1 MTPEQLAAL
10 KAGASIQDVLAMS
23 AESDPE
29 VILAAAAQI
38 AEQAESS
45 AGSTASAG
53 SAGDEGE
60 DGEAAPAMTA
70 SAEIASLKAINAE
83 QAAELENLKA
93 KLAEAQTLAANAQ
106 ALSNELKALQNAHAS
121 AVATMNAMAAP
132 LKAYATKMGVAL
144 SKPVDLEGKSPAE
157 VLAAHAE
164 LSAGYAKSFVSGRKS
179 VPVATAASEASEKNP
194 SWLATASTLN
204 F

>member
-10 KAGASIQDVLAMS
+10 KAGAPIQDVLAMS

-29 VILAAAAQI
+29 VILAAAAQM
-38 AEQAESS
+38 AEQTESS

-53 SAGDEGE
+53 GAGE
-60 DGEAAPAMTA
+60 DGELVPAVTA
-70 SAEIASLKAINAE
+70 NAEIASLKAVNAE
-83 QAAELENLKA
+83 QATELENLKA
-93 KLAEAQTLAANAQ
+93 QLAEAQGLAANAQ
-106 ALSNELKALQNAHAS
+106 TLSDELKALQNAHAS
-121 AVATMNAMAAP
+121 TMATVNAMAAP

-164 LSAGYAKSFVSGRKS
+164 LSAGYAQAFVSGRKS
-179 VPVATAASEASEKNP
+179 APAASAASEASEKKP

>member
-23 AESDPE
+23 ADSDPE
-29 VILAAAAQI
+29 VILAAAAQV
-38 AEQAESS
+38 AEQSDDD
-45 AGSTASAG
+45 G
-53 SAGDEGE
+53 
-60 DGEAAPAMTA
+60 DGETVPAVTA
-70 SAEIASLKAINAE
+70 DAELASLKAINAE
-83 QAAELENLKA
+83 QATELQGLKA
-93 KLAEAQTLAANAQ
+93 KLAEVEASAAAANA
-106 ALSNELKALQNAHAS
+106 AAAAASAAADELKNLQAAHAS
-121 AVATMNAMAAP
+121 TVATLNAMTAP

-144 SKPVDLEGKSPAE
+144 GKPVDLEGKSAAE

-164 LSAGYAKSFVSGRKS
+164 LSTGYAKAFVSGRKS
-179 VPVATAASEASEKNP
+179 APAATDTKASDSKP

>member
-10 KAGASIQDVLAMS
+10 KAGAPIQDVLAMS

-29 VILAAAAQI
+29 VILAAAAQM
-38 AEQAESS
+38 AEQTESS
-45 AGSTASAG
+45 AGSTANAG
-53 SAGDEGE
+53 GAGE
-60 DGEAAPAMTA
+60 DGETVPAVTA
-70 SAEIASLKAINAE
+70 NAEIASLKAVNAE
-83 QAAELENLKA
+83 QATELENLKA
-93 KLAEAQTLAANAQ
+93 KLAEAQGLAANAQ
-106 ALSNELKALQNAHAS
+106 TLSDELKALQNAHAS
-121 AVATMNAMAAP
+121 TVATVNAMAAP

-164 LSAGYAKSFVSGRKS
+164 LSAGYAQAFVSGRKS
-179 VPVATAASEASEKNP
+179 APAASAASEASEKKP

>member
-10 KAGASIQDVLAMS
+10 KAGAPIQDVLAMS

-29 VILAAAAQI
+29 VILAAAAQM
-38 AEQAESS
+38 AEQTESS
-45 AGSTASAG
+45 AGSTASTGGA
-53 SAGDEGE
+53 GE
-60 DGEAAPAMTA
+60 DGEAVPAVTA
-70 SAEIASLKAINAE
+70 NAEIASLKAVNAE
-83 QAAELENLKA
+83 QATELENLKA
-93 KLAEAQTLAANAQ
+93 QLAEAQGLAANAQ
-106 ALSNELKALQNAHAS
+106 TLSDELKALQNAHAS
-121 AVATMNAMAAP
+121 TMATVNAMAAP

-164 LSAGYAKSFVSGRKS
+164 LSAGYAQAFVSGRKS
-179 VPVATAASEASEKNP
+179 APAASAASEASEKKP

>member
-10 KAGASIQDVLAMS
+10 KAGAPIQDVLAMS
-23 AESDPE
+23 ADSDPE
-29 VILAAAAQI
+29 VILAAAAQM
-38 AEQAESS
+38 AEQTESS
-45 AGSTASAG
+45 AGSTANAG
-53 SAGDEGE
+53 GAGE
-60 DGEAAPAMTA
+60 DGETVPAVTA
-70 SAEIASLKAINAE
+70 NAEIASLKAVNAE
-83 QAAELENLKA
+83 QATELENLKA
-93 KLAEAQTLAANAQ
+93 QLAEAQGLAANAQ
-106 ALSNELKALQNAHAS
+106 TLSDELKALQNAHAS
-121 AVATMNAMAAP
+121 TVATVNAMAAP

-164 LSAGYAKSFVSGRKS
+164 LSAGYAQAFVSGRKS
-179 VPVATAASEASEKNP
+179 APAASAASEASEKKP

>member
-10 KAGASIQDVLAMS
+10 KAGAPIQDVLAMS

-29 VILAAAAQI
+29 VILAAAAQM
-38 AEQAESS
+38 AEQTEPS
-45 AGSTASAG
+45 AGGA
-53 SAGDEGE
+53 GE
-60 DGEAAPAMTA
+60 DGELVPAVTA
-70 SAEIASLKAINAE
+70 NAEIASLKAVNAE
-83 QAAELENLKA
+83 QATELENLKA
-93 KLAEAQTLAANAQ
+93 QLAEAQGLAANAQ
-106 ALSNELKALQNAHAS
+106 TLSDELKALQNAHAS
-121 AVATMNAMAAP
+121 TMATVNAMAAP

-164 LSAGYAKSFVSGRKS
+164 LSAGYAKAFVSGRKS
-179 VPVATAASEASEKNP
+179 APAASAASEASEKKP

>member
-29 VILAAAAQI
+29 VILAAAAQM
-38 AEQAESS
+38 AEQTEAVDTSG
-45 AGSTASAG
+45 AG
-53 SAGDEGE
+53 GE
-60 DGEAAPAMTA
+60 DGEPVPAVTA
-70 SAEIASLKAINAE
+70 NAEIASLKAVNAE
-83 QAAELENLKA
+83 QATELENLKA
-93 KLAEAQTLAANAQ
+93 QLAEAQGLAANAQ
-106 ALSNELKALQNAHAS
+106 TLSDELKALQNAHAS
-121 AVATMNAMAAP
+121 AMATVNAMAAP

-164 LSAGYAKSFVSGRKS
+164 LSAGYAQAFVSGRKS
-179 VPVATAASEASEKNP
+179 APAASAASEASEKKP

>member
-10 KAGASIQDVLAMS
+10 KAGAPIQDVLAMS

-29 VILAAAAQI
+29 VILAAAAQM
-38 AEQAESS
+38 AEQTEPG
-45 AGSTASAG
+45 AGSTADTSGA
-53 SAGDEGE
+53 GE
-60 DGEAAPAMTA
+60 DGEAVPAVTA
-70 SAEIASLKAINAE
+70 NAEIASLKAVNAE
-83 QAAELENLKA
+83 QATELENLKA
-93 KLAEAQTLAANAQ
+93 QLAEAQGLAANAKV
-106 ALSNELKALQNAHAS
+106 LSDELKALQNAHAS
-121 AVATMNAMAAP
+121 ALATVNAMAAP

-164 LSAGYAKSFVSGRKS
+164 LSAGYAQAFVSGRKS
-179 VPVATAASEASEKNP
+179 APAASAASEASEKKP

>member
-10 KAGASIQDVLAMS
+10 KAGAPIQDVLAMS

-29 VILAAAAQI
+29 VILAAAAQM
-38 AEQAESS
+38 AEQTEPS

-53 SAGDEGE
+53 GAGE
-60 DGEAAPAMTA
+60 DGEAVPAVTA
-70 SAEIASLKAINAE
+70 NAEIASLKAVNAE
-83 QAAELENLKA
+83 QATELENLKA
-93 KLAEAQTLAANAQ
+93 QLAEAQGLAANAQ
-106 ALSNELKALQNAHAS
+106 TLSDELKALQNAHAS
-121 AVATMNAMAAP
+121 TVATVNAMAAP

-164 LSAGYAKSFVSGRKS
+164 LSAGYAQAFVSGRKS
-179 VPVATAASEASEKNP
+179 APAASAASEASEKKP
-194 SWLATASTLN
+194 SWLATATTLN

>member
-10 KAGASIQDVLAMS
+10 KAGAPIQDVLAMS

-29 VILAAAAQI
+29 VILAAAAQM
-38 AEQAESS
+38 AEQTAPG
-45 AGSTASAG
+45 AGSTANAG
-53 SAGDEGE
+53 GAGE
-60 DGEAAPAMTA
+60 DGEAVPAVTA
-70 SAEIASLKAINAE
+70 NAEIASLKAVNAE
-83 QAAELENLKA
+83 QATELENLKA
-93 KLAEAQTLAANAQ
+93 QLAEAQGLAANAQ
-106 ALSNELKALQNAHAS
+106 TLSDELKALQNAHAS
-121 AVATMNAMAAP
+121 AMATVNAMAAP

-164 LSAGYAKSFVSGRKS
+164 LSAGYAQAFVSGRKS
-179 VPVATAASEASEKNP
+179 APAASAASEASEKKP
-194 SWLATASTLN
+194 SWLATASTLS

>member
-10 KAGASIQDVLAMS
+10 KAGAPIQDVLAMS

-29 VILAAAAQI
+29 VILAAAAQM
-38 AEQAESS
+38 AEQTEAAKATS
-45 AGSTASAG
+45 AGGA
-53 SAGDEGE
+53 GE
-60 DGEAAPAMTA
+60 DGELVPAVTA
-70 SAEIASLKAINAE
+70 NAEIASLKAVNAE
-83 QAAELENLKA
+83 QATELENLKA
-93 KLAEAQTLAANAQ
+93 QLAEAQGLAANAQ
-106 ALSNELKALQNAHAS
+106 TLSDELKALQNAHAS
-121 AVATMNAMAAP
+121 AMATVNAMAAP

-164 LSAGYAKSFVSGRKS
+164 LSAGYAQAFVSGRKS
-179 VPVATAASEASEKNP
+179 APAASAASEASEKKP

>member
-10 KAGASIQDVLAMS
+10 KAGAPIQDVLAMS

-29 VILAAAAQI
+29 VILAAAAQM
-38 AEQAESS
+38 AEQTEANATSVS
-45 AGSTASAG
+45 NAGGA
-53 SAGDEGE
+53 GE
-60 DGEAAPAMTA
+60 DGDLVPAVTA
-70 SAEIASLKAINAE
+70 NAEIASLKAVNAE
-83 QAAELENLKA
+83 QATELENLKA
-93 KLAEAQTLAANAQ
+93 QLAEAQGLAANAQ
-106 ALSNELKALQNAHAS
+106 TLSDELKALQNAHAS
-121 AVATMNAMAAP
+121 AMATVNAMAAP

-164 LSAGYAKSFVSGRKS
+164 LSAGYAQAFVSGRKS
-179 VPVATAASEASEKNP
+179 APAASAASEASEKKP
-194 SWLATASTLN
+194 SWLATASTLS

>member
-10 KAGASIQDVLAMS
+10 KAGAPIQDVLAMS

-29 VILAAAAQI
+29 VILAAAAQM
-38 AEQAESS
+38 AEQTEPS
-45 AGSTASAG
+45 AGSTANAG
-53 SAGDEGE
+53 GAGE
-60 DGEAAPAMTA
+60 DGELVPAVTA
-70 SAEIASLKAINAE
+70 NAEIASLKAVNAE
-83 QAAELENLKA
+83 QATELENLKA
-93 KLAEAQTLAANAQ
+93 QLAEAQGLAANAQ
-106 ALSNELKALQNAHAS
+106 TLSDELKALQNAHAS
-121 AVATMNAMAAP
+121 TVATVNAMAAP

-164 LSAGYAKSFVSGRKS
+164 LSAGYAQAFVSGRKS
-179 VPVATAASEASEKNP
+179 APAASAASEASEKKP

>member
-10 KAGASIQDVLAMS
+10 KAGAPIQDVLAMS

-29 VILAAAAQI
+29 VILAAAAQM
-38 AEQAESS
+38 AEQTEAAKATS
-45 AGSTASAG
+45 AGGA
-53 SAGDEGE
+53 GE
-60 DGEAAPAMTA
+60 DGETVPAVTA
-70 SAEIASLKAINAE
+70 NAEIASLKAVNAE
-83 QAAELENLKA
+83 QATELENLKA
-93 KLAEAQTLAANAQ
+93 KLAEAQGLAANAQ
-106 ALSNELKALQNAHAS
+106 TLSDELKALQNAHAS
-121 AVATMNAMAAP
+121 TMATVNAMAAP

-164 LSAGYAKSFVSGRKS
+164 LSAGYAQAFVSGRKS
-179 VPVATAASEASEKNP
+179 APAASAASEASEKKP
-194 SWLATASTLN
+194 SWLATASTIN

>member
-10 KAGASIQDVLAMS
+10 KAGAPIQDVLAMS

-29 VILAAAAQI
+29 VILAAAAQM
-38 AEQAESS
+38 AEQTGADTG
-45 AGSTASAG
+45 ATGATGGA
-53 SAGDEGE
+53 GE
-60 DGEAAPAMTA
+60 DGEAVPAVA
-70 SAEIASLKAINAE
+70 ANAEIASLKAVNAE
-83 QAAELENLKA
+83 QATELENLKA
-93 KLAEAQTLAANAQ
+93 QLAEAQGLAANAQ
-106 ALSNELKALQNAHAS
+106 TLSDELKALQNAHAS
-121 AVATMNAMAAP
+121 TVATVNAMAAP

-164 LSAGYAKSFVSGRKS
+164 LSAGYAQAFVSGRKS
-179 VPVATAASEASEKNP
+179 APAASAASEASEKKP
-194 SWLATASTLN
+194 SWLATATTLN

>member
-10 KAGASIQDVLAMS
+10 KAGAPIQDVLAMS
-23 AESDPE
+23 ADSDPE
-29 VILAAAAQI
+29 VILAAAAQM
-38 AEQAESS
+38 AEQTESS

-53 SAGDEGE
+53 GAGE
-60 DGEAAPAMTA
+60 DGELVPAVTA
-70 SAEIASLKAINAE
+70 NAEIASLKAVNAE
-83 QAAELENLKA
+83 QATELENLKA
-93 KLAEAQTLAANAQ
+93 QLAEAQGLAANAQ
-106 ALSNELKALQNAHAS
+106 TLSDELKALQNAHAS
-121 AVATMNAMAAP
+121 TVATVNAMAAP

-164 LSAGYAKSFVSGRKS
+164 LSAGYAQAFVSGRKS
-179 VPVATAASEASEKNP
+179 APAASAASEASEKKP

>member
-29 VILAAAAQI
+29 VILAAAAQM
-38 AEQAESS
+38 AEQTEAS
-45 AGSTASAG
+45 AGSTANAG
-53 SAGDEGE
+53 GAGE
-60 DGEAAPAMTA
+60 DGETVPAVTA
-70 SAEIASLKAINAE
+70 NAEIASLKAVNAE
-83 QAAELENLKA
+83 QATELENLKA
-93 KLAEAQTLAANAQ
+93 QLAEAQGLAANAQ
-106 ALSNELKALQNAHAS
+106 TLSDELKALQNAHAS
-121 AVATMNAMAAP
+121 AMATVNAMAAP

-164 LSAGYAKSFVSGRKS
+164 LSAGYAQAFVSGRKS
-179 VPVATAASEASEKNP
+179 APAASAASEASEKKP

>member
-10 KAGASIQDVLAMS
+10 KAGAPIQDVLAMS

-29 VILAAAAQI
+29 VILAAAAQM
-38 AEQAESS
+38 AEQTEAAKATSDGG
-45 AGSTASAG
+45 A
-53 SAGDEGE
+53 GE
-60 DGEAAPAMTA
+60 DGEAVPAVA
-70 SAEIASLKAINAE
+70 ANAEIASLKAVNAE
-83 QAAELENLKA
+83 QATELENLKA
-93 KLAEAQTLAANAQ
+93 QLAEAQGLAANAKV
-106 ALSNELKALQNAHAS
+106 LSDELKALQNAHAS
-121 AVATMNAMAAP
+121 AMATVNAMAAP

-164 LSAGYAKSFVSGRKS
+164 LSAGYAQAFVSGRKS
-179 VPVATAASEASEKNP
+179 APAASAASEASEKKP
-194 SWLATASTLN
+194 SWLATATTLN

>member
-23 AESDPE
+23 ADSDPE
-29 VILAAAAQI
+29 VILAAAAQV
-38 AEQAESS
+38 AEQSDD
-45 AGSTASAG
+45 G
-53 SAGDEGE
+53 
-60 DGEAAPAMTA
+60 DGETVPAVTA
-70 SAEIASLKAINAE
+70 DAELASLKAINAE
-83 QAAELENLKA
+83 QATELQGLKA
-93 KLAEAQTLAANAQ
+93 KLAEVEASAAAANA
-106 ALSNELKALQNAHAS
+106 AADELKNLQAAHAS
-121 AVATMNAMAAP
+121 TVATLNAMTAP

-144 SKPVDLEGKSPAE
+144 GKPVDLEGKSAAE

-164 LSAGYAKSFVSGRKS
+164 LSTGYAKAFVSGRKS
-179 VPVATAASEASEKNP
+179 APAATDTKASDSKP

>member
-10 KAGASIQDVLAMS
+10 KAGAPIQDVLAMS

-29 VILAAAAQI
+29 VILAAAAQM
-38 AEQAESS
+38 AEQTEAAKATS
-45 AGSTASAG
+45 AGGA
-53 SAGDEGE
+53 GE
-60 DGEAAPAMTA
+60 DGETVPAVTA
-70 SAEIASLKAINAE
+70 NAEIASLKAVNAE
-83 QAAELENLKA
+83 QATELENLKA
-93 KLAEAQTLAANAQ
+93 QLAEAQGLAANAQ
-106 ALSNELKALQNAHAS
+106 TLSDELKALQNAHAS
-121 AVATMNAMAAP
+121 TMATVNAMAAP

-164 LSAGYAKSFVSGRKS
+164 LSAGYAQAFVSGRKS
-179 VPVATAASEASEKNP
+179 APAASAASEASEKKP

>member
-10 KAGASIQDVLAMS
+10 KAGAPIQDVLAMS

-29 VILAAAAQI
+29 VILAAAAQM
-38 AEQAESS
+38 AEQTEAG
-45 AGSTASAG
+45 AGSTANAG
-53 SAGDEGE
+53 GAGE
-60 DGEAAPAMTA
+60 DGELVPAVTA
-70 SAEIASLKAINAE
+70 NAEIASLKAVNAE
-83 QAAELENLKA
+83 QATELENLKA
-93 KLAEAQTLAANAQ
+93 QLAEAQGLAANAQ
-106 ALSNELKALQNAHAS
+106 TLSDELKALQNAHAS
-121 AVATMNAMAAP
+121 AMATVNAMAAP

-164 LSAGYAKSFVSGRKS
+164 LSAGYAQAFVSGRKS
-179 VPVATAASEASEKNP
+179 APAASAASEASEKKP
-194 SWLATASTLN
+194 SWLATASTLS

>member
-29 VILAAAAQI
+29 VILAAAAQM
-38 AEQAESS
+38 AEQTGGAE
-45 AGSTASAG
+45 
-53 SAGDEGE
+53 SAGDAGGDGK
-60 DGEAAPAMTA
+60 DGEAVPAVTA
-70 SAEIASLKAINAE
+70 NAEIASLKAVNAE
-83 QAAELENLKA
+83 QATELENLKA
-93 KLAEAQTLAANAQ
+93 QLAEAQGLAANAQ
-106 ALSNELKALQNAHAS
+106 ALTDELKALQNAHAS
-121 AVATMNAMAAP
+121 ALATVNAMAAP

-164 LSAGYAKSFVSGRKS
+164 LSAGYAQAFVSGRKS
-179 VPVATAASEASEKNP
+179 APAASAASENSEKKP

>member
-10 KAGASIQDVLAMS
+10 KAGAPIQDVLAMS

-29 VILAAAAQI
+29 VILAAAAQM
-38 AEQAESS
+38 AEQTEPS
-45 AGSTASAG
+45 AGSTANAG
-53 SAGDEGE
+53 GAGE
-60 DGEAAPAMTA
+60 DGETVPAVTA
-70 SAEIASLKAINAE
+70 NAEIASLKAVNAE
-83 QAAELENLKA
+83 QATELENLKA
-93 KLAEAQTLAANAQ
+93 QLAEAQGLAANAQ
-106 ALSNELKALQNAHAS
+106 TLSDELKALQNAHAS
-121 AVATMNAMAAP
+121 AMATVNAMAAP

-164 LSAGYAKSFVSGRKS
+164 LSAGYAQAFVSGRKS
-179 VPVATAASEASEKNP
+179 APAASAASEASEKKP

>member
-10 KAGASIQDVLAMS
+10 KAGAPIQDVLAMS

-29 VILAAAAQI
+29 VILAAAAQM
-38 AEQAESS
+38 AEQTEPS
-45 AGSTASAG
+45 AGSTANAG
-53 SAGDEGE
+53 GAGE
-60 DGEAAPAMTA
+60 DGETVPAVTA
-70 SAEIASLKAINAE
+70 NAEIASLKAVNAE
-83 QAAELENLKA
+83 QATELENLKA
-93 KLAEAQTLAANAQ
+93 QLAEAQGLAANAQ
-106 ALSNELKALQNAHAS
+106 TLSDELKALQNAHAS
-121 AVATMNAMAAP
+121 TVATVNAMAAP

-164 LSAGYAKSFVSGRKS
+164 LSAGYAQAFVSGRKS
-179 VPVATAASEASEKNP
+179 APAASAASEASEKKP

>member
-10 KAGASIQDVLAMS
+10 KAGAPIQDVLAMS

-29 VILAAAAQI
+29 VILAAAAQM
-38 AEQAESS
+38 AEQTEAAKATS
-45 AGSTASAG
+45 AGGAG
-53 SAGDEGE
+53 GAGE
-60 DGEAAPAMTA
+60 DGELVPAVTA
-70 SAEIASLKAINAE
+70 SAEIASLKAVNAE
-83 QAAELENLKA
+83 QATELENLKA
-93 KLAEAQTLAANAQ
+93 QLAEAQGLAANAQ
-106 ALSNELKALQNAHAS
+106 VLSDELKALQNAHAS
-121 AVATMNAMAAP
+121 TVATVNAMAAP

-164 LSAGYAKSFVSGRKS
+164 LSAGYAQAFVSGRKS
-179 VPVATAASEASEKNP
+179 APAASAASEASEKKP

>member
-10 KAGASIQDVLAMS
+10 KAGAPIQDVLAMS

-29 VILAAAAQI
+29 VILAAAAQM
-38 AEQAESS
+38 AEQTESS
-45 AGSTASAG
+45 AGSTANAG
-53 SAGDEGE
+53 GAGGAGE
-60 DGEAAPAMTA
+60 DGEAVPAVTA
-70 SAEIASLKAINAE
+70 NAEIASLKAVNAE
-83 QAAELENLKA
+83 QATELENLKA
-93 KLAEAQTLAANAQ
+93 QLAEAQGLAANAQ
-106 ALSNELKALQNAHAS
+106 TLTDELKALQNAHAS
-121 AVATMNAMAAP
+121 TMATVNAMAAP

-164 LSAGYAKSFVSGRKS
+164 LSAGYAQAFVSGRKS
-179 VPVATAASEASEKNP
+179 APAASAASEASEKKP

>member
-10 KAGASIQDVLAMS
+10 KAGAPIQDVLAMS

-29 VILAAAAQI
+29 VILAAAAQM
-38 AEQAESS
+38 AEQTEAADTSG
-45 AGSTASAG
+45 A
-53 SAGDEGE
+53 GE
-60 DGEAAPAMTA
+60 DGEAVPAVTA
-70 SAEIASLKAINAE
+70 NAEIASLKAVNAE
-83 QAAELENLKA
+83 QATELENLKA
-93 KLAEAQTLAANAQ
+93 QLAEAQGLAANAQ
-106 ALSNELKALQNAHAS
+106 TLSDELKALQNAHAS
-121 AVATMNAMAAP
+121 AMATVNAMAAP

-164 LSAGYAKSFVSGRKS
+164 LSAGYAQAFVSGRKS
-179 VPVATAASEASEKNP
+179 APAASAASGASEKKP
-194 SWLATASTLN
+194 SWLATATTLN

>member
-10 KAGASIQDVLAMS
+10 KAGAPIQDVLAMS

-29 VILAAAAQI
+29 VILAAAAQM
-38 AEQAESS
+38 AEQTEAS
-45 AGSTASAG
+45 AGSTANAG
-53 SAGDEGE
+53 GAGE
-60 DGEAAPAMTA
+60 DGEAVPAVTA
-70 SAEIASLKAINAE
+70 NAEIASLKAVNAE
-83 QAAELENLKA
+83 QATELENLKA
-93 KLAEAQTLAANAQ
+93 QLAEAQGLAANAQ
-106 ALSNELKALQNAHAS
+106 TLSDELKALQNAHAS
-121 AVATMNAMAAP
+121 AMATVNAMAAP

-164 LSAGYAKSFVSGRKS
+164 LSAGYAQAFVSGRKS
-179 VPVATAASEASEKNP
+179 APAASAASEASEKKP